1 MQKNF
6 EDFSSQDILRLA
18 KSPAGQQLLAM
29 LQENPQAMQQAQ
41 ENARQGDMAQAAKS
55 LSQFMS
61 DPKTQ
66 ALLKK
71 LQEDYHG

>member
-18 KSPAGQQLLAM
+18 KSPAGQQLMAL
-29 LQENPQAMQQAQ
+29 LRENPQAMQEAQQNAESGQMEQAV
-41 ENARQGDMAQAAKS
+41 RS
-55 LSQFMS
+55 LSQFLS
-61 DPKTQ
+61 DPKAK